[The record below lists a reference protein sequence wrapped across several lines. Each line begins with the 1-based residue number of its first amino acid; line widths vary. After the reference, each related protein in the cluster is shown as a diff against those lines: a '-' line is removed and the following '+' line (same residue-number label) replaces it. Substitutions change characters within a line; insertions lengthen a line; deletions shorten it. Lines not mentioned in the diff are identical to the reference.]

1 MATGKTFW
9 FERFRWFISS
19 DDNIIVA
26 GKDAKGNDLVVKKY
40 LKEGCRYAHADIQ
53 GAPSCII
60 INSDFNDKNI
70 PITEKTLEEACIF
83 AASHS
88 KAWKQFAEAQA
99 YWVLP
104 EQVSKT
110 PQSGEFLPKGA
121 FVIRGKR
128 NYYRCKLELA
138 VGKITVEDKIK
149 IMSGPVDAVKKRTG
163 EYIVLTPGGMKKS
176 SISHKLSKAFNAPTD
191 QIDRALPPGG
201 VTVVETVG
209 IKLS

>member
-1 MATGKTFW
+1 M
-9 FERFRWFISS
+9 
-19 DDNIIVA
+19 
-26 GKDAKGNDLVVKKY
+26 
-40 LKEGCRYAHADIQ
+40 
-53 GAPSCII
+53 PS
-60 INSDFNDKNI
+60 
-70 PITEKTLEEACIF
+70 
-83 AASHS
+83 
-88 KAWKQFAEAQA
+88 QA

-138 VGKITVEDKIK
+138 VGKITVEGTVK
-149 IMSGPVDAVKKRTG
+149 IMGGPVDAVKKRTS
-163 EYIVLTPGGMKKS
+163 EYIVLVPGDMKKS
-176 SISHKLSKAFNAPTD
+176 VMSHKLSKAFNVSTD

-209 IKLS
+209 VKLS